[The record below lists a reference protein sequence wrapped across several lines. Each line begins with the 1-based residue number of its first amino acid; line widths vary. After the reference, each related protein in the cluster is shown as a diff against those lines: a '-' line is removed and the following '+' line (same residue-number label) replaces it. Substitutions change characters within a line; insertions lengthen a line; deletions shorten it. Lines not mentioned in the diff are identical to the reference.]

1 MKLGSLFRRR
11 RVPVRLQLSS
21 RECAAACLAMVLD
34 FWGRQVT
41 LGQLRDRLG
50 IGRDGA
56 TAKDL
61 VDGARAHGLR
71 AKVYKAEL
79 DDLVHVPL
87 PAVLHWGFNHFVVL
101 EQHQVRGATDIS
113 SSAGRTSAGHTSAGR
128 TVIGARVVDP
138 ARGRAR
144 LDRSELD
151 EGFTG
156 IVVALEPGAD
166 FRTDS
171 EVGRP
176 TRRGPWRAYLR
187 ALFLSPGTPGVLAQV
202 LGASLLVQLLGLA
215 LPALLALAVDR
226 VLPQGLTDAVPILA
240 LGVGVW
246 AATLLVASTL
256 RMALLVHLQG
266 RLDQRTLAGFFE
278 HLLSLPYG
286 FFEQRTTGDLLMR
299 LSANSQI
306 REILTSPT
314 LSLVLDGGFVFLYL
328 GVLLWNAPVFG
339 LLALAVGIA
348 QVLVLLLSTRRVHD
362 LMRRDLQAR
371 ADQESFAVET
381 LHGIATLKA
390 TGSEPAAF
398 ERWRD
403 LFHRHLEVSLR
414 RQQLSGV
421 LDGMLQTL
429 RGLAPLALLLYGA
442 HLVLAGGLSLG
453 VMLAYHALAVA
464 FLAPLG
470 SLVTNAQQLQM
481 VGAYLERIA
490 DVLDADP
497 EQTAEARPAPTLEGR
512 VTLEGVSFRY
522 SGNSPRVLHDVDL
535 EIEPG
540 AHVALVGRS
549 GSGKSTLAKLILGLY
564 PPTDGQVLYDGRPLA
579 ELDARAVRR
588 QFGVV
593 LQESYVFGGSIR
605 RNIAFVDSEMP
616 LDRVI
621 EAARAAQLADEIEA
635 MPMGYET
642 LLAEGG
648 GSLSGGQ
655 RQRLSLARA
664 LAHRPRL
671 LVLDEATSQLDAV
684 TERQIVDTLDRLAPT
699 RVVVA
704 HRLSTV
710 RDADTILMLDAGRVI
725 ERGTHG
731 ELMAQGGAYAELVRH
746 QLDDGDESREGE
758 PFVFEGR
765 AS

>member
-1 MKLGSLFRRR
+1 MIPGLAAWRRR

-21 RECAAACLAMVLD
+21 RECAAACLAMVLERC
-34 FWGRQVT
+34 GRYVS
-41 LGQLRDRLG
+41 LGQLRDQLG

-56 TAKDL
+56 TAKEL

-71 AKVYKAEL
+71 AKVYKAGL

-101 EQHQVRGATDIS
+101 ERLHLRGETVRGAS
-113 SSAGRTSAGHTSAGR
+113 L
-128 TVIGARVVDP
+128 VDP

-144 LDRSELD
+144 VDRDELD
-151 EGFTG
+151 DGFTG
-156 IVVALEPGAD
+156 VVIALEPGAA
-166 FRTDS
+166 FRTDA
-171 EVGRP
+171 EIGRRP
-176 TRRGPWRAYLR
+176 RRGVWRSYWR
-187 ALFLSPGTPGVLAQV
+187 ALFFSPGTPGVLVQV
-202 LGASLLVQLLGLA
+202 LGVSLLVQLLGLA
-215 LPALLALAVDR
+215 LPALMAVAVDR
-226 VLPQGLTDAVPILA
+226 VLPQGLDDAVPILA

-246 AATLLVASTL
+246 AATLLVASVL

-266 RLDQRTLAGFFE
+266 RLDQRTLSGFFE
-278 HLLSLPYG
+278 HLLSLPYR
-286 FFEQRTTGDLLMR
+286 FFEERTSGDLLMR

-314 LSLVLDGGFVFLYL
+314 LSLFLDGGFVFVYL
-328 GVLLWNAPVFG
+328 GVLLLNAPVFG
-339 LLALAVGIA
+339 LLALSVGVA
-348 QVLVLLLSTRRVHD
+348 QTLVLVLSTRRVHD

-371 ADQESFAVET
+371 ADQESFAVEA

-414 RQQLSGV
+414 RQQLSGA
-421 LDGMLQTL
+421 LDGVLQTL
-429 RGLAPLALLLYGA
+429 RGLAPLALLVYGA
-442 HLVLAGGLSLG
+442 HLVLDGGVSLG

-470 SLVTNAQQLQM
+470 SLVANAQQLQM
-481 VGAYLERIA
+481 VGAHLERIA
-490 DVLDADP
+490 DVLDAEP
-497 EQTAEARPAPTLEGR
+497 EQTADPRPAPRLGGR
-512 VTLEGVSFRY
+512 VTLEAVSFRY
-522 SGNSPRVLHDVDL
+522 SGNAPLVLHEVDL
-535 EIEPG
+535 DIEPG

-564 PPTDGQVLYDGRPLA
+564 PPSAGRVLYDGQPLA
-579 ELDARAVRR
+579 ALDVRAARQ

-593 LQESYVFGGSIR
+593 LQESYIFGGSIR
-605 RNIAFVDSEMP
+605 RNIAFADPEMP
-616 LDRVI
+616 LERVV
-621 EAARAAQLADEIEA
+621 EAARAAELADEIEA

-664 LAHRPRL
+664 LATEPRL

-684 TERQIVDTLDRLAPT
+684 TERRIVDTLGRLAPT

-710 RDADTILMLDAGRVI
+710 RDADLIVVLDGGRVV
-725 ERGTHG
+725 ERGRHD
-731 ELMAQGGAYAELVRH
+731 ELMARGAAYAELVRH
-746 QLDDGDESREGE
+746 QLDDGVARSGDEPRLVEE
-758 PFVFEGR
+758 R